1 MRFTIV
7 LCSFFCFLSVS
18 FAQETNTIQ
27 IEDAEGTRHT
37 FTVEVANTPE
47 LIERGLMERDSL
59 APMSGMLF
67 EYEAPQTATMWMKNT
82 PLSLDIIFISTSGRI
97 VAIARNAVA
106 QSERKIS
113 AGVPVKAVLEINAG
127 QSEALNIQPGA
138 IVRHKLFGTEILVSP
153 EGDE

>member
-37 FTVEVANTPE
+37 FTVEVVNTPE